1 MLSRFRHV
9 FAVVFFLLIASCSGG
24 GCSGCT
30 GCAGSTPLPGG
41 FPTDKAVENAA
52 SVRVSR
58 PGLDFVEKSL
68 PAIAA
73 KATSA
78 PNGKMTISIPETS
91 FDQKDVFCLGGKIN
105 GTCIGVS
112 FDMLGKF
119 CPGGPNPAATPPKCT
134 AEVNIGGS
142 TFLIDSVTPH
152 AITLSAVIPLQLDDT
167 PVSVDIN
174 PGPAITVSVGY
185 GSGGTCV
192 GGNQDKAS
200 VQPKALPVKVTIP
213 LVEETTAPRTGY
225 TKIDVNN
232 AVVDLG
238 AIQGG
243 DVRICADCGVL
254 SNVAG
259 YNICNEVLNAGFI
272 KNFIVDQLKGGL
284 DDQVK
289 GMLRDQLCTAPTPTL
304 NPPCPTGSK
313 PDAQNKHCVYNSA
326 PDKCVPMLLGT
337 DAHVDLGGFLR
348 SISPN
353 TSGGLDFGLAAGGDM
368 NPAPGLAA
376 NGQGRTP
383 NGITLSMMGGVLPQP
398 PSKCVPQAP
407 VTVPTGIPV
416 PDELAP
422 KTADPATAPHVGIA
436 LSGRFLDYSMTSVY
450 NSGLLC
456 LGVSTEQFDML
467 KSGLLSL
474 LIPSLKNLTFDQAD
488 AAAAISTR
496 PQKPPTVKVGGGT
509 NVDTDPLLLI
519 TAPSFAIDFYVWSYD
534 RFARVFTFTSDL
546 TIPVNLQTG
555 KDPVKNPK
563 GGIIPAIGAI
573 KAANGKVTNA
583 DLLLDNPD
591 VVGGALQGLLGT
603 VSKQLVGSGMSP
615 IDLSSALS
623 SLGLSLEV
631 NDIKKLTKG
640 TDDFVGIF
648 ATMAKAQGTAMPE
661 ADTTA
666 KLLSKKV
673 DKEHM
678 QLSTYSKETL
688 PELVLDLG
696 SSLDDGK
703 RVVEYSWWIDNG
715 TRSPWSTD
723 KHLVLKDEQ
732 LFMQGKHVLR
742 VVSRVAGE
750 AETEDATPAEVPF
763 TIDALAPFIKVEKD
777 GRTAKVT
784 TWDLVSTKDALV
796 ARYRL
801 DDKPFGE
808 WVPAADIA
816 TLEIGDAAEIEVEVK
831 DEEGN
836 IGTSRQAL
844 RGVADPTLAA
854 GGSGCGCS
862 TPGST
867 NTKND
872 MNGILALCLAL
883 GGLSFIVLRR
893 RRGSR
898 AAAPVAALVTTLAV
912 ASTSQGCACG
922 DSEDP
927 GTGCGS
933 DCNQECKT
941 GMQKGQPGAYL
952 SVAKSKDNAI
962 WAAGYN
968 DGSFSEG
975 DSFLYGDLVVGKYDL
990 GKQAVDWETVDG
1002 FPTRTDGT
1010 CPDYEPGGWRK
1021 GELDSGDNVGRWP
1034 SIQVSNGGKPM
1045 VSYYDDTNN
1054 RLKFAINDGGWKTF
1068 VLLEAPKADIGRY
1081 SKMALGPDGK
1091 PVVMFM
1097 VVEPGN
1103 GGHSRSKV
1111 VVARAKVEEPH
1122 EAGDFAFEDA
1132 AVDEDSPCRFDTCN
1146 AGEKC
1151 VKATGVCTKVVGGC
1165 TPADCGAG
1173 KACVMQDNKAT
1184 CAALVSEVETYPRAL
1199 GAYISLAVGPKGL
1212 GAVFYDGFHGNLVAL
1227 SDDGGGKWTRTIL
1240 DGETG
1245 LRSNNT
1251 ARDTGDVGIAAAL
1264 AIAPSGTWHV
1274 SYVNG
1279 IDETLRYI
1287 SATDNKPGKSEVI
1300 DDGSSVDGK
1309 AFPDGKHLIGDDSA
1323 IHVDGDVVTVYYT
1336 DSSSL
1341 GVRKAVGTTQGGS
1354 RKWDLRTVPLQKT
1367 WVLFPAFVPGDSK
1380 ALAFWRQTTRSNKT
1394 VEGDVIM
1401 LP

>member
-41 FPTDKAVENAA
+41 FPTDQAVENAA

-68 PAIAA
+68 PATVTKLAN
-73 KATSA
+73 AT
-78 PNGKMTISIPETS
+78 NGKIGFDIPKTDPPPAQIADLSI
-91 FDQKDVFCLGGKIN
+91 FGKVYLDALVCKN
-105 GTCIGVS
+105 GADPS
-112 FDMLGKF
+112 S
-119 CPGGPNPAATPPKCT
+119 TPPRCH
-134 AEVNIGGS
+134 AEIGIGSS
-142 TFLIDSVTPH
+142 TFAIDAVTPH
-152 AITLSAVIPLQLDDT
+152 AVKLRATIPVKLDDT
-167 PVSVDIN
+167 DIEANVSYD
-174 PGPAITVSVGY
+174 PPFLDPANLGGMTIHVGY
-185 GSGGTCV
+185 GDGGCTD
-192 GGNQDKAS
+192 GK
-200 VQPKALPVKVTIP
+200 PKVTAHALPIGVTIP

-225 TKIDVNN
+225 TKIDVEN
-232 AVVDLG
+232 AQIDLSG
-238 AIQGG
+238 ISENDVQVCSSCGFASAICSA
-243 DVRICADCGVL
+243 ITN
-254 SNVAG
+254 S
-259 YNICNEVLNAGFI
+259 GFVKGLVIDPI
-272 KNFIVDQLKGGL
+272 KNALQS
-284 DDQVK
+284 QVK

-313 PDAQNKHCVYNSA
+313 PDAANKHCVYTSA

-368 NPAPGLAA
+368 NPAPGAAA
-376 NGQGRTP
+376 NAQGRTP
-383 NGITLSMMGGVLPQP
+383 NGITLGMVGGVLPQP

-422 KTADPATAPHVGIA
+422 KTPDTATAPHVGIA

-474 LIPSLKNLTFDQAD
+474 LVPSLKTLTFDRAD
-488 AAAAISTR
+488 AAAAIATR

-509 NVDTDPLLLI
+509 NPDTDPLLLI
-519 TAPSFAIDFYVWSYD
+519 TAPSFAIDFYIWSYD

-555 KDPVKNPK
+555 KDPVKNPN

-573 KAANGKVTNA
+573 KAVNGKVTNA
-583 DLLLDNPD
+583 ELLLDNPD
-591 VVGGALQGLLGT
+591 VVGGALQGLLGS
-603 VSKQLVGSGMSP
+603 VSKQLVGSGFSP
-615 IDLSSALS
+615 VDLSSALS
-623 SLGLSLEV
+623 SLGLSLEI

-648 ATMAKAQGTAMPE
+648 ATMAKAKTTATAE
-661 ADTTA
+661 SDTTA

-688 PELVLDLG
+688 PELALDLG

-703 RVVEYSWWIDNG
+703 RAIEYSWWIDNG
-715 TRSPWSTD
+715 TRSPWSTE
-723 KHLVLKDEQ
+723 KHLVIKDEQ

-742 VVSRVAGE
+742 VVSRIAGE
-750 AETEDATPAEVPF
+750 PVSEDATPAEVPF

-777 GRTAKVT
+777 GAKAKVT
-784 TWDLVSTKDALV
+784 TWDLVSADDALV

-808 WVPAADIA
+808 WRP
-816 TLEIGDAAEIEVEVK
+816 AAEIANLDVGDASEIEIEVK

-854 GGSGCGCS
+854 SGSGCGCS
-862 TPGST
+862 TPGLAAST
-867 NTKND
+867 NTKKD

-927 GTGCGS
+927 GTGCGA

-941 GMQKGQPGAYL
+941 GMLKGQPGAYL
-952 SVAKSKDNAI
+952 SVAKAGPAGDNAI

-975 DSFLYGDLVVGKYDL
+975 DSYLYGDLVVGKYDL

-1002 FPTRTDGT
+1002 LPSRTDGT
-1010 CPDYEPGGWRK
+1010 CPEYEPGGWRK
-1021 GELDSGDNVGRWP
+1021 GELDSGDNVGRWA

-1045 VSYYDDTNN
+1045 VSYYDDTAN

-1068 VLLEAPKADIGRY
+1068 VLKEAPKADIGRY
-1081 SKMALGPDGK
+1081 SKMVLGADGK

-1122 EAGDFAFEDA
+1122 EAGDFTFEDA
-1132 AVDEDSPCRFDTCN
+1132 AVDEDSPCRADTCSG
-1146 AGEKC
+1146 GEKC
-1151 VKATGVCTKVVGGC
+1151 VKATGVCTKTVTGC

-1184 CAALVSEVETYPRAL
+1184 CATLVSEIETYPRAL

-1227 SDDGGGKWTRTIL
+1227 SDAGGGKWTRTIL

-1245 LRSNNT
+1245 LRSDKT
-1251 ARDTGDVGIAAAL
+1251 ARDTGDVGIAASL
-1264 AIAPSGTWHV
+1264 AIAPTGIWHV

-1287 SATDNKPGKSEVI
+1287 TATDNKPGKSEVI

-1309 AFPDGKHLIGDDSA
+1309 AFPDGKHLVGDDSA
-1323 IHVDGDVVTVYYT
+1323 IRVDGDVVTVYYT